1 MKQRSREELEK
12 ELKELKKD
20 YAEAREE
27 INDLKKNLKVFSESR
42 LYLEEVIEK
51 TLRFFFKSLIS
62 SLASE

>member
-1 MKQRSREELEK
+1 MIKKYRMKQRSREELEK

-51 TLRFFFKSLIS
+51 LNRGGKK
-62 SLASE
+62 